1 MAVRITEHAQSE
13 WIGFLRGGVCVQQRH
28 WDVEAETIES
38 SATTK
43 KGQVSDICFRVLLIG
58 REIYVF

>member
-1 MAVRITEHAQSE
+1 MAMRIAEHARSE
-13 WIGFLRGGVCVQQRH
+13 WIGFWRGGVCVQRH

-43 KGQVSDICFRVLLIG
+43 KGQVSDTCFRVLLIG